1 MSAVSLQE
9 RAHRA
14 SMIARSVTEAQD
26 QLLLAGQTED
36 LAAKLS
42 VALTR
47 ALNAKAGLE
56 EFGLPVRERELA
68 EARQVVADAASAY
81 LAEPTGANLQKAR
94 DSMTLLRSRADELE
108 SAAAAAWH
116 DHRTKNQAPAIDRA
130 YLTQLADAGFDV
142 GAIEHRVA
150 LGDARLMLLKE
161 RSVPQPGD
169 RATWDQS
176 VAEMK
181 EAAEALTNLA
191 PPEVRSFLSAAVGGG
206 ASIDM
211 VTPEVLRFLAERGL
225 SRSFKVVRR

>member
-1 MSAVSLQE
+1 MSVMSLQE

-14 SMIARSVTEAQD
+14 RMIARSVTEAQD

-36 LAAKLS
+36 LAEKLS
-42 VALTR
+42 FELAR

-56 EFGLPVRERELA
+56 EFGIRASDRELA
-68 EARQVVADAASAY
+68 EARQVVSDAASTF
-81 LAEPTGANLQKAR
+81 LTDPTGTNLQKAR
-94 DSMTLLRSRADELE
+94 DALTLLRSRADGLE

-116 DHRTKNQAPAIDRA
+116 DHRTQNQAPAIDRA
-130 YLTQLADAGFDV
+130 YLAQLADAGFDV

-150 LGDARLMLLKE
+150 VGDTRLMLLKE

-176 VAEMK
+176 VAEMR
-181 EAAEALTNLA
+181 EAAETLTNLA

-206 ASIDM
+206 AGIDM